1 MLKLIDI
8 NDYISDEQIVKLVAY
23 NITIYEGDALHI
35 PAGYCKYP
43 LVPQKTHVEDNKL
56 VIEMDC

>member
-8 NDYISDEQIVKLVAY
+8 NDYINDEQRVRLVAY

-35 PAGYCKYP
+35 PAGYVKYP
-43 LVPQKTHVEDNKL
+43 LVQQKMHTDGNIL